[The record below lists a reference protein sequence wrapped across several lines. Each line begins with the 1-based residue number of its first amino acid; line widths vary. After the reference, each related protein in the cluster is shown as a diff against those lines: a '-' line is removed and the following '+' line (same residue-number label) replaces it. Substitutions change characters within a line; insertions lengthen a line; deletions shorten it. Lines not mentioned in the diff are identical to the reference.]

1 MLTVVRA
8 IWADFNL
15 LIKLSIVGLFL
26 LALIACIDAAL
37 HPSWESLGDALD
49 TVFFAVAIA
58 TINGALVVSKALF
71 ENNKVLRPLAHMGY
85 QVATALKE
93 TGSIN
98 VHAAGDSYIIET
110 IGEEV

>member
-1 MLTVVRA
+1 MLTAIRI

-26 LALIACIDAAL
+26 LALVACVDFAL

-49 TVFFAVAIA
+49 TVFFAVAIT
-58 TINGALVVSKALF
+58 TINGMLTVSKALF
-71 ENNKVLRPLAHMGY
+71 ANNQVLRPLAHMGY
-85 QVATALKE
+85 QVTTALKE

-98 VHAAGDSYIIET
+98 VHTAGDSYIIET
-110 IGEEV
+110 IGEEA

>member
-1 MLTVVRA
+1 MLTTIRI

-26 LALIACIDAAL
+26 LALVACVNAAL

-49 TVFFAVAIA
+49 TVFFAVAIT
-58 TINGALVVSKALF
+58 TINGMLTVSKALF
-71 ENNKVLRPLAHMGY
+71 ANNRVLRPLAHMGY
-85 QVATALKE
+85 QVTTALQE

-98 VHAAGDSYIIET
+98 VHTAGNTYLIET
-110 IGEEV
+110 IGEES

>member
-1 MLTVVRA
+1 MLTAIRI

-26 LALIACIDAAL
+26 LALVDCVEAAL

-49 TVFFAVAIA
+49 TVFFAVAIT
-58 TINGALVVSKALF
+58 TINGMLTVSKALF
-71 ENNKVLRPLAHMGY
+71 ANNRVLRPLAHMGY
-85 QVATALKE
+85 QVTTSLQE

-98 VHAAGDSYIIET
+98 VHTAGDNYIIET
-110 IGEEV
+110 IGEES